1 MYSCFYESK
10 KLDVE
15 GKQEK
20 IVKKTVD
27 GENLFW
33 KLLLLDSWLTS
44 KSCSW
49 F

>member
-1 MYSCFYESK
+1 MYNCFYESK

-20 IVKKTVD
+20 MVKKTGD

-33 KLLLLDSWLTS
+33 KLLLTDSWLTS